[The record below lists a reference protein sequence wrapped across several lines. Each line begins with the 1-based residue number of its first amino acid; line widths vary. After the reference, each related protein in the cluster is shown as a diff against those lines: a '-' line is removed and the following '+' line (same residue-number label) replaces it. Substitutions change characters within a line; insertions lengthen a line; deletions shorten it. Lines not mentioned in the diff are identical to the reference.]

1 MFHKNF
7 HKKGEVIMAR
17 HKTRGRHKNKYTV
30 IVANLPVMVFFTY
43 MNINNILK
51 KRQYYNC
58 HIIYN

>member
-1 MFHKNF
+1 
-7 HKKGEVIMAR
+7 MAR
-17 HKTRGRHKNKYTV
+17 HKTRGRHKNKYTI